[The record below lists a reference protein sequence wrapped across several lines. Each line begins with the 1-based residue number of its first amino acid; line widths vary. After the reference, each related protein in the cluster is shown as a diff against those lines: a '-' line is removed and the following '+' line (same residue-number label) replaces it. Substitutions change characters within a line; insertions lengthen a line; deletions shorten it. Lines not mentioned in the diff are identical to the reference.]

1 MFPEALLSQLIKTMM
16 HPDVET
22 RIGAHKIFS
31 VILFRSATNPRHE
44 YAHRKWQSKS
54 TSAFAS
60 ATALFEKL
68 RREKE
73 CMNLDKLEN
82 YANDDISAKDISDE
96 EVKNGRIRKT
106 SQCFHKLSCSVM
118 DKTAVAT
125 SPAEAVST
133 YWSIHFLLKFIL
145 LEHILII
152 DSLLLVYWLVMR
164 VFRYDH

>member
-1 MFPEALLSQLIKTMM
+1 MM

-22 RIGAHKIFS
+22 RIGAHQIFS
-31 VILFRSATNPRHE
+31 VILVRSATNPRHE

-73 CMNLDKLEN
+73 CMNVDKTVN
-82 YANDDISAKDISDE
+82 YPNDDISTKDISDE

-106 SQCFHKLSCSVM
+106 SPCFHKLSSVI
-118 DKTAVAT
+118 DRTAVAT

-133 YWSIHFLLKFIL
+133 YWSYLLVYSL
-145 LEHILII
+145 LIKVHSLGAYFNV
-152 DSLLLVYWLVMR
+152 LLLVYWLFMR
-164 VFRYDH
+164 VYWM